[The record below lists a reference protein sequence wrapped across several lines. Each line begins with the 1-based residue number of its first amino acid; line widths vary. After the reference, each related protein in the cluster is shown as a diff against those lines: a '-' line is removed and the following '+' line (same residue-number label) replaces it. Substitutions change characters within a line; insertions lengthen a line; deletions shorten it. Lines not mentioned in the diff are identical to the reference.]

1 MGSAAGVGLGP
12 LALAG
17 AFLNQPPSAVL
28 VVACMLFCGASF
40 SVGLGPA
47 VWVMLSE
54 IYPNRIR
61 GRAMGLAT
69 VALWIAC
76 TVLTMTFLSITRALG
91 PSGTFCIYAALN
103 ALLIWIVWRFA
114 PETKGRTLEE
124 IEQFWK
130 ARES

>member
-1 MGSAAGVGLGP
+1 M
-12 LALAG
+12 G

-76 TVLTMTFLSITRALG
+76 TALTMTFLSITRALG
-91 PSGTFCIYAALN
+91 PSATFCIYAALN